1 MKRIYFPLLACFI
14 LAIWIQT
21 SCTKRTDELSFPIEP
36 MITLDSISQDTLI
49 EFQDR
54 LILHLS
60 YQDGDGD
67 LGTSN
72 PDINSIFIKDSRLE
86 NADEYYLPPLA
97 PETATISIQGT
108 FDVELATTF
117 LFGNGTEESTIFSL
131 FLKDRAG
138 HESNTVETK
147 TILIVR

>member
-1 MKRIYFPLLACFI
+1 MFI
-14 LAIWIQT
+14 WMQF
-21 SCTKRTDELSFPIEP
+21 SCTKQTDELSFPVQP
-36 MITLDSISQDTLI
+36 QITLDSISQDTLI

-67 LGTSN
+67 LGNSN
-72 PDINSIFIKDSRLE
+72 PDFNSIFIQDSRLE

-97 PETATISIQGT
+97 PENSTISIQGT
-108 FDVELATTF
+108 FDVELSSTF
-117 LFGNGTEESTIFSL
+117 LLGNGTEEMTIFSL

-138 HESNTVETK
+138 NQSNTVETGE
-147 TILIVR
+147 ILIVR

>member
-1 MKRIYFPLLACFI
+1 VKKIYYPLLACFLI
-14 LAIWIQT
+14 SIWTQI
-21 SCTKRTDELSFPIEP
+21 SCTKRTDELSFPVEP
-36 MITLDSISQDTLI
+36 VITLDSISQDTLI

-108 FDVELATTF
+108 FDVELSPTF
-117 LFGNGTEESTIFSL
+117 LLGNGTEENTIFSL

-138 HESNTVETK
+138 NESNTVETSE
-147 TILIVR
+147 ILIVR